1 VKLELTEGILQETP
15 SKSFIWFH
23 IFPHIVCYKKN
34 ISRNAAQKC
43 VETSSVD
50 YTSNYIM
57 DSP

>member
-1 VKLELTEGILQETP
+1 VKLELTEGMFQDAP
-15 SKSFIWFH
+15 SRVLFGFIF
-23 IFPHIVCYKKN
+23 FLTLYVTQP

-57 DSP
+57 DSA